1 MSASPASKNL
11 APIVMPIAV
20 LLIAMLS
27 LQGGASLAKSLFP
40 AVGATGIT
48 ALRLGFGTL
57 ILCIIFKPWRLR
69 FSREQRLPLLMYGLA
84 LGTMNFTFYLA
95 IRTVPLGVA
104 VGLEFT
110 GPLALALFGSRRPL
124 DFVWVLLAV
133 IGLWFLLPFG
143 TGMTA
148 IDPLGAALAV
158 SAGACWAIYI
168 LAGQR
173 AGAEHGPATVAIG
186 SLIASVIFV
195 PLGLTFAE
203 NGIWTWAVMP
213 IALLVALLSS
223 AIPYSLEM
231 IALTRLPARIFGTL
245 MSLEPAMAAFS
256 GMLFLGETLTGLQWL
271 ALLAIIIASAGS
283 TLTMRPKKSQLN
295 SVELSDDIQK

>member
-1 MSASPASKNL
+1 MSASSASKNL
-11 APIVMPIAV
+11 TPIVLPIAV

-40 AVGATGIT
+40 TVGATGIT

-57 ILCIIFKPWRLR
+57 ILCVIFKPWRLR

-84 LGTMNFTFYLA
+84 LGAMNFMFYLA

-110 GPLALALFGSRRPL
+110 GPLALALFGSRRLL
-124 DFVWVLLAV
+124 DFIWIGLAV
-133 IGLWFLLPFG
+133 MGLWFLLPFG
-143 TGMTA
+143 SEMAA
-148 IDPLGAALAV
+148 IDPLGAALAIG
-158 SAGACWAIYI
+158 AGACWAVYI

-173 AGAEHGPATVAIG
+173 AGAEHGPATVAVG

-203 NGIWTWAVMP
+203 SGIWQWAVMP

-256 GMLFLGETLTGLQWL
+256 GMLFLGETLTAMQWL

-283 TLTMRPKKSQLN
+283 TLTLRPKKNQLN
-295 SVELSDDIQK
+295 AVKIADTKPE

>member
-11 APIVMPIAV
+11 TPIVMPVAV

-48 ALRLGFGTL
+48 ALRLTFGTL
-57 ILCIIFKPWRLR
+57 ILCVIFKPWRLHFR
-69 FSREQRLPLLMYGLA
+69 REQRLPLLMYGVA
-84 LGTMNFTFYLA
+84 LGGMNFMFYLA

-124 DFVWVLLAV
+124 DFIWVLLAV
-133 IGLWFLLPFG
+133 AGLWFLLPFG
-143 TGMTA
+143 SDMTA

-158 SAGACWAIYI
+158 GAGACWAVYI

-173 AGAEHGPATVAIG
+173 AGAEHGPATVALG

-195 PLGLTFAE
+195 PLGVFFAE
-203 NGIWTWAVMP
+203 SGLWQWEVMP
-213 IALLVALLSS
+213 LALLIALLSS

-256 GMLFLGETLTGLQWL
+256 GMIFLGETLTALQWL
-271 ALLAIIIASAGS
+271 ALLAIIAASAGS
-283 TLTMRPKKSQLN
+283 TLTMRSKKSQLN
-295 SVELSDDIQK
+295 SVELSDDKPQ

>member
-11 APIVMPIAV
+11 APIVLPIAV

-40 AVGATGIT
+40 SVGATGIT

-57 ILCIIFKPWRLR
+57 ILCVIFKPWRLR

-203 NGIWTWAVMP
+203 SGIWTWAVMP

-283 TLTMRPKKSQLN
+283 TLTMRPKKSQLS
-295 SVELSDDIQK
+295 SVELSDSGQK

>member
-203 NGIWTWAVMP
+203 SGIWTWAVMP

-283 TLTMRPKKSQLN
+283 TLTMRPKKSQLS
-295 SVELSDDIQK
+295 SVELSDSGQK

>member
-203 NGIWTWAVMP
+203 SGIWTWAVMP

-231 IALTRLPARIFGTL
+231 IALTRLPARIFSTL